1 MTLAEIIKEGRRR
14 QFLTQQGLA
23 EALGVSLNAV
33 QRWELGLAIPHPK
46 TQRRL
51 IEILELDREQ
61 FLAAHDAATK
71 QRAGGK
77 AAA

>member
-1 MTLAEIIKEGRRR
+1 MTLAQAIKEGRRR
-14 QFLTQQGLA
+14 QFLTQKGLA

-33 QRWELGLAIPHPK
+33 QRWELGLAIPHPT

-51 IEILELDREQ
+51 IEVLGLSKEE
-61 FLAAHDAATK
+61 FLAALDATREQQK
-71 QRAGGK
+71 GK